1 MRGRFQ
7 RLGQL
12 RRRAGVTLVELLVV
26 IGVVAIMMA
35 IVVAALHKTIEL
47 VNSFR

>member
-1 MRGRFQ
+1 M
-7 RLGQL
+7 
-12 RRRAGVTLVELLVV
+12 ELLVV